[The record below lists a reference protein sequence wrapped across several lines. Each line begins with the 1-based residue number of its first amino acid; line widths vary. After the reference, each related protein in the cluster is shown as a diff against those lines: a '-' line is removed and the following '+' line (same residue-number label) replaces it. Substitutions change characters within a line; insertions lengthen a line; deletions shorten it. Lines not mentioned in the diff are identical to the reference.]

1 MQRHGPV
8 PILVPIPVP
17 VPCIPPPP
25 APRGSRCR
33 RAAVAMVTAMQVWAK
48 CSCGG
53 GGGGEGPAA
62 GGWRPQHG
70 HRAATAPPAPLGT
83 SAQGE
88 IRGRRV
94 RSTWG
99 GTGSAPFPVFPPKQ
113 GLHPG
118 GTRSR
123 CSATALLA
131 CCSPAASAHPRGLAP
146 GPPPSTSPKTKGGKV
161 WGHSTA
167 PPNRSSPQTPREG
180 PGALRAPRRSPV
192 GAVPRPAPR
201 CVATGTLSVLLC
213 GGGEFS
219 SRQLGNPGRDS
230 RDREGGDF

>member
-1 MQRHGPV
+1 MQRHDPI
-8 PILVPIPVP
+8 PILVPVP
-17 VPCIPPPP
+17 VPRIPPPP

-62 GGWRPQHG
+62 GGWRPRHG
-70 HRAATAPPAPLGT
+70 HRADTAPLAPPAPLGT
-83 SAQGE
+83 SAQSE

-94 RSTWG
+94 GSMWG
-99 GTGSAPFPVFPPKQ
+99 GGWECSFPCFPPKT
-113 GLHPG
+113 G
-118 GTRSR
+118 
-123 CSATALLA
+123 
-131 CCSPAASAHPRGLAP
+131 AASRWDAVMARCHRAP
-146 GPPPSTSPKTKGGKV
+146 CLLQVPTLGVWLQDHPPSTSPQTKGGKV

-167 PPNRSSPQTPREG
+167 PPKGSSPQTLREG
-180 PGALRAPRRSPV
+180 PGVLRAPRRSPV

-201 CVATGTLSVLLC
+201 CVAPGTLSVLLC
-213 GGGEFS
+213 GGGEFC
-219 SRQLGNPGRDS
+219 SRRLGNPGRDS